1 MKKTIINRMYSFL
14 LVLVMLVG
22 ILQPTTLAVSSADI
36 QEAIY
41 WGIDSSGEHCVTWD
55 PTILEP
61 HDVWV
66 WVIRDGIKYQG
77 FWQENS
83 GELSLGQILR
93 DGGNGDYEIRIIS
106 RGTYNDKEIASAV
119 KTITFASQL
128 ATPVLSFNK
137 ETGILSWNSVAGA
150 HHYTVSVV
158 LDGYTKLL
166 SYKTVYENYID
177 VSAETLY
184 GGTYEFSVIAYNT
197 DNDGYASSKEGCL
210 TITLESGI
218 TQGITGFRIRESV
231 ASWNDFP
238 EATRYW
244 ITIRDKNGTAVY
256 AEYVNESSVD
266 LTEVFDTYSTGE
278 YSFTLVACNNKAVV
292 SETLELT
299 RTIYKVVTEAD
310 AAECTV
316 EGAGYYESRSIALIK
331 PIPNPGYEFIMWV
344 DSRFNL
350 IGLDDPYMYTVTQNK
365 YMKAVFRKIPLEFT
379 TKPTN
384 SEVYR
389 TDDSYFEWGI
399 SLTTAKVELMIY
411 NYTTSSWENLADITG
426 LSISSVKYPTA
437 EYLAV
442 NKSMYKLR
450 ANTDTETVECE
461 FTVTW
466 APIPFG
472 VFYYTDEDVLYIAQR
487 VTEGSMAEEPTPPTK
502 DGYIFAG
509 WTLDGE
515 LYDFSTPVNG
525 STNLIAKW
533 EVAPPLAFTAE
544 PQSGYATK
552 EDGYTV
558 TWEFSVPVTSAVLK
572 IYHPGLDTWMSGDN
586 LKSKNTFTLV
596 FPTEDFCSDGK
607 TKYMISASTKSESV
621 ECEFT
626 VTWTDDESLLC
637 NKDDSCPMSPF
648 TDLNISDWY
657 HDGIHFC
664 VKQGL
669 MNGTGSGSTFS
680 PSMSMSRA
688 MVVTVLYRLE
698 GSPVTTGDMPFT
710 DIKSDWYADAVKW
723 AYQNNIVTGVTA
735 SKFDPD
741 GNVTREQIATIL
753 YRYAGYKGLNTSK
766 SVDINTFPDAAKTGS
781 WAETAV
787 KWAVAEG
794 LITGAVKDGVTVLD
808 PTGVASRAQVATILY
823 RFCKI

>member
-1 MKKTIINRMYSFL
+1 MKKQILSIL
-14 LVLVMLVG
+14 LAFTMLFG
-22 ILQPTTLAVSSADI
+22 ILQITALTVSSADV
-36 QEAIY
+36 QEAIK
-41 WGIDSSGEHCVTWD
+41 WGTDASGEYCVTWD
-55 PTILEP
+55 PALLDP
-61 HDVWV
+61 QDVWV
-66 WVIRDGIKYQG
+66 WVIKNGVKYQG
-77 FWQENS
+77 FWQYNT
-83 GELSLGQILR
+83 GETSLGQIIR
-93 DGGNGDYEIRIIS
+93 DGGSGDYKINIIS
-106 RGTYNDKEIASAV
+106 RGVYSDKEITSPV
-119 KTITFASQL
+119 KNFTFDRQL

-137 ETGILSWNSVAGA
+137 DTGILSWDKVEGA
-150 HHYTVSVV
+150 NGYTVSLV
-158 LDGYTKLL
+158 LDGSTKLL

-177 VSAETLY
+177 VSVETLY
-184 GGTYEFSVIAYNT
+184 GGTYEFSVIAHNT
-197 DNDGYASSKEGCL
+197 DNDGYAASKEGCL

-238 EATRYW
+238 EANRYW

-266 LTEVFDTYSTGE
+266 LTEVFDTYGTGE

-299 RTIYKVVTEAD
+299 RTIYKVVTESD
-310 AAECTV
+310 TAECTV

-350 IGLDDPYMYTVTQNK
+350 IGHDDPYMYTVTQNK
-365 YMKAVFRKIPLEFT
+365 YMKAIFRKIPLEFT

-389 TDDSYFEWGI
+389 TDDSYFEWGV

-411 NYTTSSWENLADITG
+411 NYTTSSWENLADVTG

-437 EYLAV
+437 EYLV
-442 NKSMYKLR
+442 GNKSMYKLR

-533 EVAPPLAFTAE
+533 EVAPPLAFTVE

-607 TKYMISASTKSESV
+607 TRYMISATTKTESI

-626 VTWTDDESLLC
+626 VTWTNDESLLC
-637 NKDDSCPMSPF
+637 PKNESCPLKPF
-648 TDLNISDWY
+648 TDLKVGNWY

-664 VKQGL
+664 IAQGL
-669 MNGTGSGSTFS
+669 MNGTSETKFA
-680 PSMSMSRA
+680 PNKSMSRA
-688 MVVTVLYRLE
+688 MVVTVLYRME
-698 GSPVTTGDMPFT
+698 GSPDVSSDIPFGDL
-710 DIKSDWYADAVKW
+710 KQAWYKDAVAW
-723 AYQNNIVTGVTA
+723 AYENDIVKGVSGT
-735 SKFDPD
+735 KFDPN

-753 YRYAGYKGLNTSK
+753 YRYAEYKGI
-766 SVDINTFPDAAKTGS
+766 DISGSTDISIFPDSSKVSS
-781 WAETAV
+781 WAKNAL
-787 KWAVAEG
+787 KWAVAKE
-794 LITGAVKDGVTVLD
+794 LVTGTVKNGVTILD
-808 PTGVASRAQVATILY
+808 PKGVASRAQVATILY